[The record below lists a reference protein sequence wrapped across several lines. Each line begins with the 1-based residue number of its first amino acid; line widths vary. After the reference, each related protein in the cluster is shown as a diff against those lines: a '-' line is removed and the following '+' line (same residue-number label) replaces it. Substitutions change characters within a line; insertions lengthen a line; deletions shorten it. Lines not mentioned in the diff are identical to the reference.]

1 MIKEIE
7 DYIDYLKY
15 ERKLSDNTLD
25 SYEENLIMFDNYI
38 NKGISNIKTDDIRNF
53 LITLN
58 NKSDRTRAHYITVLN
73 NFFSFMTSEK
83 VIKTNPCEEISQP
96 KLAKKLPNYLTI
108 EEIDNLLDVE
118 LNTPLDFRNKAMLEL
133 LYASGL
139 RISEL
144 LSLKLNDV
152 SFDEDILKVV
162 GKGDKQRIVPI
173 GDVALE
179 YLKLYINDYRNSILK
194 NKQSEYLFINN
205 NGNQMSRQGFFKIL
219 KNQCFI
225 KGINKE
231 VSPHTLRHSFASHLL
246 NNGADLRTIQE
257 LLGHSDIS
265 TTQVYTHLI
274 SEKLKEDYKAHPHEK
289 KED

>member
-1 MIKEIE
+1 MNKEIE
-7 DYIDYLKY
+7 SYIDYLKY

-25 SYEENLIMFDNYI
+25 SYEENLIMFDNFVKK
-38 NKGISNIKTDDIRNF
+38 NVSGIKTDDIRNF
-53 LITLN
+53 LVSLN
-58 NKSDRTRAHYITVLN
+58 DKSDRTRAHYITVLN
-73 NFFSFMTSEK
+73 NFFSFITSEK
-83 VIKTNPCEEISQP
+83 IIRNNPCEEISQP
-96 KLAKKLPNYLTI
+96 KLSKKLPNYLTI
-108 EEIDNLLDVE
+108 EEIDNLLDIE
-118 LNTPLDFRNKAMLEL
+118 LKTPLDFRNKAMLEL

-144 LSLKLNDV
+144 LNLKLNDI

-179 YLKLYINDYRNSILK
+179 YLKLYINEYRNSILG

-205 NGNQMSRQGFFKIL
+205 HGNGMTRQGFFKIL
-219 KNQCFI
+219 KQQCLI
-225 KGINKE
+225 KGIKKD

-274 SEKLKEDYKAHPHEK
+274 NEKLKEDYKAHPHEK
-289 KED
+289 KE

>member
-1 MIKEIE
+1 MNEEIE
-7 DYIDYLKY
+7 KYIDYLKY

-25 SYEENLIMFDNYI
+25 SYEENLIMFNNYI
-38 NKGISNIKTDDIRNF
+38 QKSTKKIISDDIRNF
-53 LITLN
+53 LVTLN
-58 NKSDRTRAHYITVLN
+58 DKSDRTRAHYITVLN
-73 NFFSFMTSEK
+73 NFFAFLLAENI
-83 VIKTNPCEEISQP
+83 IKNNPCEEISQP
-96 KLAKKLPNYLTI
+96 KLAKKLPNYLTV
-108 EEIDNLLDVE
+108 EEIDNLLDIE
-118 LNTPLDFRNKAMLEL
+118 LKTPLDYRNKAMLEL

-144 LSLKLNDV
+144 LNLKVNDI
-152 SFDEDILKVV
+152 SFEEDILKVV

-179 YLKLYINDYRNSILK
+179 YLKLYINEYRNSILRF
-194 NKQSEYLFINN
+194 KQSEYLFINN
-205 NGNQMSRQGFFKIL
+205 SGNKMTRQGFFKIL
-219 KNQCFI
+219 KRQCQLKNI
-225 KGINKE
+225 KKE

>member
-1 MIKEIE
+1 MKQDIE
-7 DYIDYLKY
+7 SYIDYLKY

-25 SYEENLIMFDNYI
+25 SYEENLIMFDNYL
-38 NKGISNIKTDDIRNF
+38 NKCTSSITTDNIRDF
-53 LITLN
+53 LVTLN

-73 NFFSFMTSEK
+73 NYFTFLTSEK
-83 VIKTNPCEEISQP
+83 IIKNNPCEEISQP
-96 KLAKKLPNYLTI
+96 KLSKKLPNYLTV
-108 EEIDNLLDVE
+108 EEIDNLLDID
-118 LNTPLDFRNKAMLEL
+118 LNSPLDFRNKAMLEL

-144 LSLKLNDV
+144 LNLKLNDV

-173 GDVALE
+173 GDIALE
-179 YLKLYINDYRNSILK
+179 YLKLYIDDYRNLILRNK
-194 NKQSEYLFINN
+194 NSEYLFINN
-205 NGNQMSRQGFFKIL
+205 NGNQMTRQGFFKIL
-219 KNQCFI
+219 KKQCDL
-225 KGINKE
+225 KGIKKE

>member
-1 MIKEIE
+1 MKQDIE
-7 DYIDYLKY
+7 SYIDYLKY

-25 SYEENLIMFDNYI
+25 SYEENLIMFDNYL
-38 NKGISNIKTDDIRNF
+38 NKKTSSISADDIRDF
-53 LITLN
+53 LVTLN
-58 NKSDRTRAHYITVLN
+58 GKSDRTRAHYITVLN
-73 NFFSFMTSEK
+73 NYFTFLLSERI
-83 VIKTNPCEEISQP
+83 IKSNPCEEISQP
-96 KLAKKLPNYLTI
+96 KLSKKLPNYLTV
-108 EEIDNLLDVE
+108 EEIDELLDIDLE
-118 LNTPLDFRNKAMLEL
+118 TPLDFRNKAMLEL

-144 LSLKLNDV
+144 LNLKLNDI

-173 GDVALE
+173 GDVALK
-179 YLKLYINDYRNSILK
+179 YLKLYINKYRSLILRSK
-194 NKQSEYLFINN
+194 NSEYLFINN
-205 NGNQMSRQGFFKIL
+205 NGNQMTRQGFFKIL
-219 KNQCFI
+219 KKQCML
-225 KGINKE
+225 KGIKKE

-274 SEKLKEDYKAHPHEK
+274 NEKLKEDYKAHPHEK

>member
-1 MIKEIE
+1 MKQEIE
-7 DYIDYLKY
+7 SYIDYLKY

-25 SYEENLIMFDNYI
+25 SYEENLTMFDNYL
-38 NKGISNIKTDDIRNF
+38 NKKANAISSDDIRNF

-58 NKSDRTRAHYITVLN
+58 DKSDRTRAHYITVLN
-73 NFFSFMTSEK
+73 NYFSFLASER
-83 VIKTNPCEEISQP
+83 VIKNNPCEEISQP
-96 KLAKKLPNYLTI
+96 KLSKKLPNYLTI
-108 EEIDNLLDVE
+108 EEIDELLDIE
-118 LNTPLDFRNKAMLEL
+118 LNGPLDFRNKAMLEL

-144 LSLKLNDV
+144 LNLKLNDI
-152 SFDEDILKVV
+152 SFDEDVLKVV
-162 GKGDKQRIVPI
+162 GKGDKERIVPI

-179 YLKLYINDYRNSILK
+179 YLKLYINEYRNTILG

-205 NGNQMSRQGFFKIL
+205 HGNMMTRQGFFKIL
-219 KNQCFI
+219 KKQCEI
-225 KGINKE
+225 KGIKKE

-257 LLGHSDIS
+257 LLGHIDIS

>member
-1 MIKEIE
+1 MKKEIE
-7 DYIDYLKY
+7 LYIDYLKY

-25 SYEENLIMFDNYI
+25 SYEENLIMFDKYI
-38 NKGISNIKTDDIRNF
+38 NKAIKSISTDDIRSF

-58 NKSDRTRAHYITVLN
+58 DKSDRTRAHYITVLN
-73 NFFSFMTSEK
+73 NFFTFLTIEK
-83 VIKTNPCEEISQP
+83 IIKVNPCEEISQP
-96 KLAKKLPNYLTI
+96 KLSKKLPNYLTV
-108 EEIDNLLDVE
+108 EEIDNLLDIKLE
-118 LNTPLDFRNKAMLEL
+118 TPLDFRNKAMLEL

-144 LSLKLNDV
+144 LNLKLNDI

-173 GDVALE
+173 GDIALE

-194 NKQSEYLFINN
+194 HKQSEYLFINN
-205 NGNQMSRQGFFKIL
+205 NGNQMTRQGFFKIL
-219 KNQCFI
+219 KNQCML
-225 KGINKE
+225 KGIKKK

>member
-1 MIKEIE
+1 MKQDIE
-7 DYIDYLKY
+7 SYIDYLKY

-25 SYEENLIMFDNYI
+25 SYEENLIMFDNYL
-38 NKGISNIKTDDIRNF
+38 NKKTSSISADDIRDF
-53 LITLN
+53 LVTLN
-58 NKSDRTRAHYITVLN
+58 GKSDRTRAHYITVLN
-73 NFFSFMTSEK
+73 NYFTFLLSERI
-83 VIKTNPCEEISQP
+83 IKSNPCEEISQP
-96 KLAKKLPNYLTI
+96 KLSKKLPNYLTV
-108 EEIDNLLDVE
+108 EEIDELLDIDLE
-118 LNTPLDFRNKAMLEL
+118 TPLDFRNKAMLEL

-144 LSLKLNDV
+144 LNLKLNDI

-179 YLKLYINDYRNSILK
+179 YLKLYINEYRSLILRSK
-194 NKQSEYLFINN
+194 NSEYLFINN
-205 NGNQMSRQGFFKIL
+205 NGNQMTRQGFFKIL
-219 KNQCFI
+219 KKQCML
-225 KGINKE
+225 KGIKKE

-274 SEKLKEDYKAHPHEK
+274 NEKLKEDYKAHPHEK

>member
-1 MIKEIE
+1 MKQDIE
-7 DYIDYLKY
+7 SYIDYLKY

-25 SYEENLIMFDNYI
+25 SYEENLIMFDNYL
-38 NKGISNIKTDDIRNF
+38 NKKTSSITTDDIRNF
-53 LITLN
+53 LVTLN
-58 NKSDRTRAHYITVLN
+58 DKSDRTRAHYITVLN
-73 NFFSFMTSEK
+73 NYFTFLLSEGI
-83 VIKTNPCEEISQP
+83 IKSNPCEEISQP
-96 KLAKKLPNYLTI
+96 KLSKKLPNYLTI
-108 EEIDNLLDVE
+108 EEIDNLLDINLE
-118 LNTPLDFRNKAMLEL
+118 TPLDFRNKAMLEL

-144 LSLKLNDV
+144 LNLKLNDI

-179 YLKLYINDYRNSILK
+179 YLKLYINEYRNLILR

-205 NGNQMSRQGFFKIL
+205 NGNQMTRQGFFKIL
-219 KNQCFI
+219 KKQCML
-225 KGINKE
+225 KGIKKE

-289 KED
+289 KE

>member
-1 MIKEIE
+1 MNKEIE
-7 DYIDYLKY
+7 NYIDYLKY

-25 SYEENLIMFDNYI
+25 SYEENLVMFDNYI
-38 NKGISNIKTDDIRNF
+38 NKSVSSIKTDDIRSF
-53 LITLN
+53 LVTLN
-58 NKSDRTRAHYITVLN
+58 DKSDRTRAHYITVLN
-73 NFFSFMTSEK
+73 NFFSFLTSEK
-83 VIKTNPCEEISQP
+83 IIKVNPCEEISQP
-96 KLAKKLPNYLTI
+96 KLSKKLPSYLTV
-108 EEIDNLLDVE
+108 EEIDNLLDIE
-118 LNTPLDFRNKAMLEL
+118 LNSPLDFRNKAMLEL

-144 LSLKLNDV
+144 LNLKINDI
-152 SFDEDILKVV
+152 SFDEDILKVI

-179 YLKLYINDYRNSILK
+179 YLKLYINEYRNSILRNK
-194 NKQSEYLFINN
+194 NSEYLFINN
-205 NGNQMSRQGFFKIL
+205 NGNKMTRQGFFKIL
-219 KNQCFI
+219 KKQCML
-225 KGINKE
+225 KGIKKE

>member
-1 MIKEIE
+1 MNKEIAN
-7 DYIDYLKY
+7 YIDYLKY

-25 SYEENLIMFDNYI
+25 SYEENLVMFNNYLNKKVSSI
-38 NKGISNIKTDDIRNF
+38 NSEDIRDF
-53 LITLN
+53 LVTLSD
-58 NKSDRTRAHYITVLN
+58 KGDRTRAHYITVLN
-73 NFFSFMTSEK
+73 NFFSFLTSEK
-83 VIKTNPCEEISQP
+83 IIKTNPCEEISQP
-96 KLAKKLPNYLTI
+96 KLSKKLPNYLTI
-108 EEIDNLLDVE
+108 DEIDELLDVE
-118 LNTPLDFRNKAMLEL
+118 LKTPLDFRNKAMLEL

-144 LSLKLNDV
+144 LNLKLNDV
-152 SFDEDILKVV
+152 SFDEDVLKVV

-179 YLKLYINDYRNSILK
+179 YLRLYINEYRNNILK

-205 NGNQMSRQGFFKIL
+205 NGNGMTRQGFFKIL
-219 KNQCFI
+219 KNQCLI
-225 KGINKE
+225 KGIKKD

>member
-1 MIKEIE
+1 MNKEIE
-7 DYIDYLKY
+7 NYIDYLKY

-25 SYEENLIMFDNYI
+25 SYEENLFIFNSFI
-38 NKGISNIKTDDIRNF
+38 NKNVSSIKADDIRDF

-58 NKSDRTRAHYITVLN
+58 DKSDRTRAHYITVLN
-73 NFFSFMTSEK
+73 NFFSFLTSEK
-83 VIKTNPCEEISQP
+83 IIKSNPCEEISQP

-108 EEIDNLLDVE
+108 EEIDELLDVE
-118 LNTPLDFRNKAMLEL
+118 LKNPLDFRNKAMLEL

-144 LSLKLNDV
+144 LNLKLNDI

-179 YLKLYINDYRNSILK
+179 YLKLYINEYRNSILGS
-194 NKQSEYLFINN
+194 KQGEFLFVNN
-205 NGNQMSRQGFFKIL
+205 HGNQMTRQGFFKIL
-219 KNQCFI
+219 KQQCLI
-225 KGINKE
+225 KGIKKE

>member
-1 MIKEIE
+1 MQKEIE
-7 DYIDYLKY
+7 QYIDYLKY

-25 SYEENLIMFDNYI
+25 SYEENLIMFDNYL
-38 NKGISNIKTDDIRNF
+38 NKKASSIKPDDIRDF
-53 LITLN
+53 LVTLN
-58 NKSDRTRAHYITVLN
+58 DKSDRTRAHYITVIN
-73 NFFSFMTSEK
+73 NYFSFLTSEK
-83 VIKTNPCEEISQP
+83 IIKNNPCEEISQP
-96 KLAKKLPNYLTI
+96 KLSKKLPNYLTI
-108 EEIDNLLDVE
+108 EEIDNLLDIE
-118 LNTPLDFRNKAMLEL
+118 LNSPLDFRNKAMLEL

-139 RISEL
+139 RITEL
-144 LSLKLNDV
+144 LNLKLNDI

-162 GKGDKQRIVPI
+162 GKGNKQRIVPI

-179 YLKLYINDYRNSILK
+179 YLKLYINEYRNTILK
-194 NKQSEYLFINN
+194 HKQSEYLFVNN
-205 NGNQMSRQGFFKIL
+205 NGNQMTRQGFFKIL
-219 KNQCFI
+219 KQLCLV
-225 KGINKE
+225 KGIKKE

-289 KED
+289 KE

>member
-1 MIKEIE
+1 MKQDIE
-7 DYIDYLKY
+7 SYIDYLKY

-25 SYEENLIMFDNYI
+25 SYEENLIMFDNYL
-38 NKGISNIKTDDIRNF
+38 NKKTSSITTDDIRDF
-53 LITLN
+53 LVTLN
-58 NKSDRTRAHYITVLN
+58 GKSDRTRAHYITVLN
-73 NFFSFMTSEK
+73 NYFTFLLSEGI
-83 VIKTNPCEEISQP
+83 IKSNPCEEISQP
-96 KLAKKLPNYLTI
+96 KLSKKLPNYLTV
-108 EEIDNLLDVE
+108 EEIDELLDIDLE
-118 LNTPLDFRNKAMLEL
+118 TPLDFRNKAMVEL

-144 LSLKLNDV
+144 LNLKLNDI

-179 YLKLYINDYRNSILK
+179 YLKLYINEYRSLILRSK
-194 NKQSEYLFINN
+194 NSEYLFINN
-205 NGNQMSRQGFFKIL
+205 NGNQMTRQGFFKIL
-219 KNQCFI
+219 KKQCML
-225 KGINKE
+225 KGIKKE

-274 SEKLKEDYKAHPHEK
+274 NEKLKEDYKAHPHEK

>member
-1 MIKEIE
+1 MKQEIE
-7 DYIDYLKY
+7 NYIDYLKY

-25 SYEENLIMFDNYI
+25 SYEENLIMFDNYL
-38 NKGISNIKTDDIRNF
+38 NKKTSSITTDDIRNF
-53 LITLN
+53 LVTLN
-58 NKSDRTRAHYITVLN
+58 DKSDRTRAHYITVLN
-73 NFFSFMTSEK
+73 NYFTFLLSEGI
-83 VIKTNPCEEISQP
+83 IKSNPCEEISQP
-96 KLAKKLPNYLTI
+96 KLSKKLPNYLTV
-108 EEIDNLLDVE
+108 EEIDELLDIDLE
-118 LNTPLDFRNKAMLEL
+118 SPLDFRNKAMLEL

-144 LSLKLNDV
+144 LNLKLNDI

-179 YLKLYINDYRNSILK
+179 YLKLYINEYRSLILRNK
-194 NKQSEYLFINN
+194 NSEYLFINN
-205 NGNQMSRQGFFKIL
+205 NGNKMTRQGFFKIL
-219 KNQCFI
+219 KKQCML
-225 KGINKE
+225 KGIKKE